1 MKNITLE
8 DIITLSNINFYTRIF
23 SNESKNQEKLTYTE
37 SMIVNIIDSLEK
49 PTVNELVRI
58 LNVSQPNISYKI
70 NTLVSKGYVK
80 KVQSKEDGREFILK
94 LTNKFLDYKKMSF
107 SFVSQVLKNL
117 EKKLDDEQIKDMYK
131 FLALIKEEMQSLDCQ
146 YSYPQKLEG

>member
-8 DIITLSNINFYTRIF
+8 DIIILSNIDFYTKIF
-23 SNESKNQEKLTYTE
+23 SNLSKDQEKLTYTE

-94 LTNKFLDYKKMSF
+94 LTRKFSDYKKMSF
-107 SFVSQVLKNL
+107 TFVREVLKNL
-117 EKKLDDEQIKDMYK
+117 ENKLKDDEIEEMYR
-131 FLALIKEEMQSLDCQ
+131 FLALIKEEMILLRSKD
-146 YSYPQKLEG
+146 PNLE